1 MSETPTAETP
11 LWLQGRDAVVAAT
24 PAESWRKH
32 VPDYHLSA
40 TVMPEQRISRHEAGS
55 LEDIVEQLV
64 QVFEMEVSHN
74 KDPKTWVSMV
84 TEKFR
89 TNFNGNPWSDAQDL
103 VEKGSYNVLIGDSI
117 FYPAGDESF
126 DSSHGVF
133 LGALSQ
139 GFFWEVL
146 EVLSPPPTIA
156 FKWRHWGT
164 FDGEYKGFKPTGELV
179 EMYGMSVATVTEDL
193 KLLQVEHYY
202 DPNEFLGKLTGGC
215 PVRHQKSDA

>member
-1 MSETPTAETP
+1 MPDTPTTETP

-24 PAESWRKH
+24 PPESWRKN

-40 TVMPEQRISRHEAGS
+40 TVMPQQRVTEHAAGS
-55 LEDIVEQLV
+55 LEEIVETLV

-74 KDPKTWVSMV
+74 KDPQTWVSMV
-84 TEKFR
+84 SEKFR
-89 TNFNGNPWSDAQDL
+89 TNFNGSPWADAKDL

-117 FYPAGDESF
+117 FYPAGAESF
-126 DSSHGVF
+126 ESSHHVF
-133 LGALSQ
+133 LDALSQ

-156 FKWRHWGT
+156 FKWRHWGV

-179 EMYGMSVATVTEDL
+179 EMFGMSVATVTDDL

-202 DPNEFLGKLTGGC
+202 DPNAFLGKLTGGC
-215 PVRHQKSDA
+215 PVARD